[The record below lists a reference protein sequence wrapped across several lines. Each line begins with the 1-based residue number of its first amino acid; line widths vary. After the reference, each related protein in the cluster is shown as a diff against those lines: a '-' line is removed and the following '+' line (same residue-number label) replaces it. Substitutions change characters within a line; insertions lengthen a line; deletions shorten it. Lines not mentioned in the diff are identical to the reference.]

1 MGTAGLRSLAIDF
14 PRVLRTNDFWRQ
26 RHPEIVRNASE
37 RSLARLWAPTPGR
50 APSGTEIFDEEMA
63 PYTEDAFRGTVERR
77 VLAPG
82 ELVIDVEKRAALA
95 AIKAAGLKP
104 GDIDLLICATFVSDH
119 VGIGHAAFLS
129 RDLEL
134 GGTSWNLETACASA
148 TEALRT
154 AAALVRAGEHRTV
167 LVVTSC
173 MYSKVSDP
181 KDTLTWFLGD
191 GAAAFVVS
199 EVAEPG
205 AVIGSYFTHTGDTC
219 GSIYYELS
227 DDPTT
232 PRVCVRSDRASGK
245 LLRENSPRYL
255 RECVAGALV
264 RSQVT
269 LDDIKFFVFNTPTAW
284 YARFAARAL
293 GVDPERTISTYPT
306 YANMGPVLMPA
317 NLYHAAAEGRIRKG
331 DLVLLY
337 SIGSVSSAGAVVI
350 RWGDVALAPP
360 PAPAELRE

>member
-14 PRVLRTNDFWRQ
+14 PRVVRTNNFWRE
-26 RHPEIVRNASE
+26 RYPDIVRNASD
-37 RSLARLWAPTPGR
+37 RSLARLWEPVPGR
-50 APSGTEIFDEEMA
+50 APSGTDIFDEEMA

-77 VLAPG
+77 VLGTG
-82 ELVIDVEKRAALA
+82 EKVIDVEKRAARA
-95 AIKAAGLKP
+95 ALRAANLSP
-104 GDIDLLICATFVSDH
+104 ADVDLLICATFVSDH
-119 VGIGHAAFLS
+119 IGIGHAAFLS

-154 AAALVRAGEHRTV
+154 AAALVRAGEHRHV

-181 KDTLTWFLGD
+181 RDTLTWFLGD

-199 EVAEPG
+199 EVEAAG

-227 DDPTT
+227 EDPAT

-255 RECVAGALV
+255 RESVAGALS
-264 RSQVT
+264 RSK
-269 LDDIKFFVFNTPTAW
+269 LSLNDINFFVFNTPTAW
-284 YARFAARAL
+284 YARFAVRAL
-293 GVDPERTISTYPT
+293 GVDPAKTISTYPT

-350 RWGDVALAPP
+350 RWGDVALGPTP
-360 PAPAELRE
+360 TPAEQRE